1 MASIFKKFLN
11 LSGGSSDQTKEAKL
25 YRDLLRHESKI
36 GGQIF
41 GPLPKGHRREFF
53 CLDEH
58 TWIWHEEW
66 KDEHNVNR
74 VQTTKYE
81 VRPGGIVKHQEGK
94 GYHYVS
100 PEEAKKL
107 YKAARIYEQ
116 KVKNQIYD
124 PIIKNSQP

>member
-1 MASIFKKFLN
+1 MGLPDSD
-11 LSGGSSDQTKEAKL
+11 SDQTKEAKL
-25 YRDLLRHESKI
+25 YRNLLRHESKI

-66 KDEHNVNR
+66 KDQTGR
-74 VQTTKYE
+74 DIVQTTKYE
-81 VRPGGIVKHQEGK
+81 VRPNGIVKHQEGR
-94 GYHYVS
+94 GYQFVT

-107 YKAARIYEQ
+107 YKAAKIYQEKIKSEIYEP
-116 KVKNQIYD
+116 V
-124 PIIKNSQP
+124 IKNSQK